1 MIDSGYVAFYEINNF
16 CVNMLFFHYWQHVF
30 AAGLTGFAGRIWPA
44 GGSLEAPDVEHAFVK
59 SS

>member
-1 MIDSGYVAFYEINNF
+1 
-16 CVNMLFFHYWQHVF
+16 VF